1 MRIIILCLSL
11 LLSGC
16 NFAHL
21 AQSGSAATIGSLAGT
36 LVTGGTPLGSAVGA
50 GVATVT
56 VEILDPLEVNREST
70 TDILESI
77 PEEDRAAVL
86 KNKQI
91 WHAVESLGMWALGI
105 FVLFW
110 LIPDP
115 FTIIR
120 RLLMK

>member
-16 NFAHL
+16 NLAHL
-21 AQSGSAATIGSLAGT
+21 AQSGSAASLGSLTGT
-36 LVTGGTPLGSAVGA
+36 LVTGGNPVGAAVGA

-56 VEILDPLEVNREST
+56 VEILDPLEVNKEST

-77 PEEDRAAVL
+77 PEEDRARVL
-86 KNKQI
+86 IYKEL
-91 WHAVESLGMWALGI
+91 WHTVESLGYWALGI